1 MRFKGK
7 KVLVTGGTKGIGWA
21 TAQLFAKE
29 GASVALLAR
38 DSSLGSQCLQAL
50 RAQGAEALFLK
61 ADVASWDELEKAFA
75 QLRSLWGQLH
85 ILVNNAG
92 IYAQGYVEDTSPE
105 VWERILKVNLT
116 GAFYCIKLALPLM
129 HPGGSIVN
137 VASEAGLVGIPNQ
150 VAYNV
155 SKSGLIALTKS
166 CAVDLAPRGIR
177 VNAVAPGTTWTP
189 LVEQAVERSPDPEAA
204 RRELEVKRPL
214 GRLGRPEEV
223 AAAILCLASDEMGYA
238 TGAVLCVDGGF
249 TAW

>member
-7 KVLVTGGTKGIGWA
+7 RVLITGGTKGIGWA
-21 TAQLFAKE
+21 TAQLFARE

-38 DSSLGSQCLQAL
+38 DPALGSSRLQAL
-50 RAQGAEALFLK
+50 RDEGAEALYLK
-61 ADVASWDELEKAFA
+61 ADLASWEELDGAFA
-75 QLRSLWGQLH
+75 ELKSLWGQLH

-92 IYAQGYVEDTSPE
+92 IYAQGDVEATSPE
-105 VWERILKVNLT
+105 AWEEILRVNLT

-129 HPGGSIVN
+129 PPGGSIVN
-137 VASEAGLVGIPNQ
+137 VSSEAGLVGIPNQ

-155 SKSGLIALTKS
+155 SKAGLIALTRS
-166 CAVDLAPRGIR
+166 CALDLAPRGIR

-189 LVEQAVERSPDPEAA
+189 LVEEAVGRSADPEAA
-204 RRELEVKRPL
+204 RRELEMKRPL

-223 AAAILCLASDEMGYA
+223 AAAILCLASDEMAYA
-238 TGAVLCVDGGF
+238 TGAVLPVDGGF

>member
-61 ADVASWDELEKAFA
+61 AEVASWDELEKAFA

-92 IYAQGYVEDTSPE
+92 IYAQGHVEDTSPE

-223 AAAILCLASDEMGYA
+223 AEAVAFLVGEGASYIN
-238 TGAVLCVDGGF
+238 GAFIDVNGG
-249 TAW
+249 WYG